1 MKKQIAMAVMVLVFV
16 VAEGCSKRTD
26 ASVGATEFV
35 AEIQETGGE
44 KQEAAESGTSE
55 EPSYSELERVAE
67 SEITETEAES
77 EEQGGSRENAVLE
90 SVAAVSTEDTEVPTK
105 EDSEKRIPRV
115 PTEVPKRAS
124 ETSAAAALGESVQPP
139 SPAAQEPSPIVPET
153 ETVPASQPEN
163 RTEPEPAAET
173 IEAAEPETKTPPE
186 TEAKTAYDYPF
197 DMDSIR
203 SDCIGTGQG
212 MGLTLD
218 SSLTPDNAAWW
229 NPVTASQSNQG
240 AGLKQSLKSYVS
252 FHTPD
257 NLAGY
262 GMDGITVFNIYCE
275 PRGNGEYSVYFLFG

>member
-1 MKKQIAMAVMVLVFV
+1 MKKRIAMAVMVLMFA
-16 VAEGCSKRTD
+16 VAEGCSKRTG

-44 KQEAAESGTSE
+44 KQEEAESGTSE
-55 EPSYSELERVAE
+55 EPSYSELERATE
-67 SEITETEAES
+67 SKITETEVES
-77 EEQGGSRENAVLE
+77 EEQGGSRENAALE
-90 SVAAVSTEDTEVPTK
+90 SVAAVSTEGTEAPTK

-115 PTEVPKRAS
+115 LAEVPKRAS
-124 ETSAAAALGESVQPP
+124 ETSAAPGESIRPS
-139 SPAAQEPSPIVPET
+139 SPASQEPSPIVPET
-153 ETVPASQPEN
+153 GPVPASQ
-163 RTEPEPAAET
+163 PEPAAET
-173 IEAAEPETKTPPE
+173 IEAAEPETEALPETEAPPE

-212 MGLTLD
+212 MGLALD
-218 SSLTPDNAAWW
+218 SSLTPGNAAWW